1 MMGIR
6 RSGLSGAGS
15 RRPRIAV
22 LLTAL
27 LAAFLQ
33 AFAVQTHFHT
43 YAAPLSSAGYEQAV
57 QADDH
62 GAHVTATHAQTI
74 CSICATLAASGN
86 GALPGAIT
94 LVAEHTTTHEAAA
107 LHIRAPPAAPAP
119 PWQSRA
125 PPIAL

>member
-1 MMGIR
+1 MTGIR

-27 LAAFLQ
+27 LAAFVQ
-33 AFAVQTHFHT
+33 AFVVQTHIHT
-43 YAAPLSSAGYEQAV
+43 YAPLSGLAYEQAA
-57 QADDH
+57 QAADQD
-62 GAHVTATHAQTI
+62 AHVTAAHDQR
-74 CSICATLAASGN
+74 ICAVCAVLAASGRATVPD
-86 GALPGAIT
+86 ALT
-94 LVAEHTTTHEAAA
+94 LVAEHVTTHEAAA
-107 LHIRAPPAAPAP
+107 PHIRAPPAAPAP

>member
-1 MMGIR
+1 MTGIR
-6 RSGLSGAGS
+6 RSGLTGAGQ

-33 AFAVQTHFHT
+33 AFVVQTHIHA
-43 YAAPLSSAGYEQAV
+43 YAPLSGAAGYEQSA

-62 GAHVTATHAQTI
+62 GQHATAAHDQRI

-86 GALPGAIT
+86 GALPDAVT
-94 LVAEHTTTHEAAA
+94 LVAEHTTTHDAAA
-107 LHIRAPPAAPAP
+107 LHIRAPPAAPLP

>member
-1 MMGIR
+1 MTGMR
-6 RSGLSGAGS
+6 RSRLPVAGPK
-15 RRPRIAV
+15 RPRIAV
-22 LLTAL
+22 VLTAL

-33 AFAVQTHFHT
+33 AFVVQTHIHA
-43 YAAPLSSAGYEQAV
+43 YAPISGSAGYEQSG
-57 QADDH
+57 QADDLGQH
-62 GAHVTATHAQTI
+62 ATATHDQRI
-74 CSICATLAASGN
+74 CPVCATLAASGN
-86 GALPGAIT
+86 GALPDAVT